1 MYIGIVLWLSKD
13 VKVATSIARFYIVDY
28 NRQCKYVLIFYNR
41 HKKKEQGRM
50 NRNLLKTV
58 IYDQHTAIKN
68 FQIVD
73 REYAFNMNVN
83 YVLVGLRRAE
93 KINIAV

>member
-1 MYIGIVLWLSKD
+1 
-13 VKVATSIARFYIVDY
+13 
-28 NRQCKYVLIFYNR
+28 
-41 HKKKEQGRM
+41 M

>member
-1 MYIGIVLWLSKD
+1 
-13 VKVATSIARFYIVDY
+13 
-28 NRQCKYVLIFYNR
+28 
-41 HKKKEQGRM
+41 M
-50 NRNLLKTV
+50 NHNLLKTV
-58 IYDQHTAIKN
+58 IYYQRNVIKN
-68 FQIVD
+68 FPIVD